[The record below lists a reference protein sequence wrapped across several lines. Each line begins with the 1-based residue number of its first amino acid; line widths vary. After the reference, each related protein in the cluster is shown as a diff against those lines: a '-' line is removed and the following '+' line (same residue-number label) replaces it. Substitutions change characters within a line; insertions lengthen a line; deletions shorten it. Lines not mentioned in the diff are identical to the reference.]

1 VRVILRLRKTY
12 EVVGE
17 VDLLPSNLRRLT
29 EVDYLGTRY
38 EVTGQFTTIVGGE
51 PVATLN
57 VREVRT

>member
-1 VRVILRLRKTY
+1 LRKTY

-38 EVTGQFTTIVGGE
+38 EVTGQFTTVVGGE

-57 VREVRT
+57 VRKVRT